1 MRGFSP
7 LGRNAGNNGEVGAS
21 DLGGGRRPKGVALVP
36 SLLANLAAAR
46 PLRALTERAA
56 DVVQP
61 ALVFAIGLG
70 IGVAI
75 GAGSVEG
82 PAVWW
87 PGFFDRDFWKNSVAG
102 AFVLLLIDVPLTV
115 VVVQKVVERLRY
127 RTWLRSSRVSRG
139 ALSHRLALAEGRL
152 NFLEWTVTEFR
163 KRSGPQAGGPWGPL
177 PADGDEIDRFNNA
190 ARELGEDAGVAYE
203 VAGFDAPADAR
214 DLLASFRHKA
224 SRLSGFTAEYDPRR
238 MGSPWRW
245 LTQVEFQLTAA
256 QEDLARLQARLEH
269 WDHAVPAVPAQQ
281 FGPFDPSSVIRP
293 SAPRG
298 ARS

>member
-1 MRGFSP
+1 
-7 LGRNAGNNGEVGAS
+7 
-21 DLGGGRRPKGVALVP
+21 
-36 SLLANLAAAR
+36 
-46 PLRALTERAA
+46 
-56 DVVQP
+56 
-61 ALVFAIGLG
+61 
-70 IGVAI
+70 
-75 GAGSVEG
+75 
-82 PAVWW
+82 
-87 PGFFDRDFWKNSVAG
+87 
-102 AFVLLLIDVPLTV
+102 V

-245 LTQVEFQLTAA
+245 LTQVEFNSR
-256 QEDLARLQARLEH
+256 RLKRTWPGSKRAWSTGTTLCQ
-269 WDHAVPAVPAQQ
+269 
-281 FGPFDPSSVIRP
+281 PFRRSSSDPSIHRQ
-293 SAPRG
+293 
-298 ARS
+298 